1 MLRHALLINGFHIG
15 RIRFGLQTLCL
26 FIGFQLLAVNGM
38 VNGMCTDL
46 RRFCRS
52 VHRLNRCII
61 VLIVGRHLP
70 VNGSGYGCRSGV
82 SCRPGKTVAPAVQFS
97 HRDLLLFKGKMY
109 FALSGFVCF
118 QLEPAPFRRFF
129 GGTVCLACCFF
140 SSGGGLPDLRT
151 GKLLFRE
158 AQSGCLPCHITP
170 PSSPKCRIIWSSLFY
185 KAPNQSGSD
194 PQREG

>member
-97 HRDLLLFKGKMY
+97 HRDLLLFKGEVHLP
-109 FALSGFVCF
+109 LSGLIHI
-118 QLEPAPFRRFF
+118 QLQLSFLRRFCS
-129 GGTVCLACCFF
+129 GTVCFLGSFFCLRSSFLIFGLA
-140 SSGGGLPDLRT
+140 SSSSVNRSLVAFL
-151 GKLLFRE
+151 
-158 AQSGCLPCHITP
+158 AIHH
-170 PSSPKCRIIWSSLFY
+170 PSFTSATSESFVVMIR
-185 KAPNQSGSD
+185 
-194 PQREG
+194 